1 MSTKAKDFQ
10 IEKYLKKKIREK
22 MIQKEM
28 EPKKAAKAAI
38 AMRAIYLVLILSIIN
53 ITAENLGDEK
63 KKQLEVIENAAF
75 YMLGKQEVEEFTEDQ
90 EDQETLRYIEEMC
103 RSDPSKIGTEGLF
116 YLGGYHALNP
126 EDRDKQNASEL
137 RNRRITAGP
146 HRKGG
151 TNHQRRRVAT
161 VPRRAVSSR
170 RSRIKARR
178 RKKREVKSIT
188 TLSLIVILK
197 DQEMVMIAI
206 RRDPT
211 TTGNHP
217 LRRTDVS
224 HGGDRHRRRA
234 QGITI
239 IRPAITIRETGIM
252 IVSKNSEA
260 TTASQVLVVTIRSAP
275 RAAMDLARP
284 GKNAI
289 RKQAF
294 QPRSV
299 KQRRLA
305 PTPATL
311 RRRRRAHHPHRRN
324 PPGAAQRGS
333 VTSFNKRGSWRN

>member
-1 MSTKAKDFQ
+1 M
-10 IEKYLKKKIREK
+10 IKK
-22 MIQKEM
+22 
-28 EPKKAAKAAI
+28 
-38 AMRAIYLVLILSIIN
+38 
-53 ITAENLGDEK
+53 
-63 KKQLEVIENAAF
+63 
-75 YMLGKQEVEEFTEDQ
+75 EVEEFTEDQ

-103 RSDPSKIGTEGLF
+103 RSDPSKIGTQGLL
-116 YLGGYHALNP
+116 YLGEYHALIP

-178 RKKREVKSIT
+178 RKKREVKSII
-188 TLSLIVILK
+188 TLSHIVTTK

-234 QGITI
+234 QGTTI
-239 IRPAITIRETGIM
+239 IRPAITIRETGTI
-252 IVSKNSEA
+252 IVSKNNGA
-260 TTASQVLVVTIRSAP
+260 TTTSRVLVVTNLNRSVP

-289 RKQAF
+289 RNQAF

-311 RRRRRAHHPHRRN
+311 RRRRRRAHHPHRRN

-333 VTSFNKRGSWRN
+333 M